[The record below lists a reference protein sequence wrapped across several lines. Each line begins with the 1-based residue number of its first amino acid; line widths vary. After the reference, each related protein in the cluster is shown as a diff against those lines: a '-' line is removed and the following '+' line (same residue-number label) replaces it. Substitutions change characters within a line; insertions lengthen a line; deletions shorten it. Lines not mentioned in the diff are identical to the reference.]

1 MTTVRLN
8 KDIDS
13 KLSLLI
19 EIEKSSKSEIIKKAI
34 IEYYNHHVQEKC
46 PYEIG
51 KELFGKYGSG
61 KSLSENYKKKVK
73 EKLNEKH
80 DH

>member
-13 KLSLLI
+13 KLSMLI

-34 IEYYNHHVQEKC
+34 IEYYNQHVQEKSS
-46 PYEIG
+46 YEIG
-51 KELFGKYGSG
+51 KDLFGKYGNEEST
-61 KSLSENYKKKVK
+61 SENYKKKVK

-80 DH
+80 TH

>member
-13 KLSLLI
+13 KLSILI

-34 IEYYNHHVQEKC
+34 IEYYNQHVQEKSS
-46 PYEIG
+46 YEIG
-51 KELFGKYGSG
+51 RELFGKYGSEE
-61 KSLSENYKKKVK
+61 KLSENYKKKLK
-73 EKLNEKH
+73 EKLDEKH
-80 DH
+80 AH